1 MNLLKSIAVIL
12 IVIGLPACQSGPSPV
27 PSFYY
32 WRSVFRLS
40 VKEKQELKS
49 LKTNRI
55 YLKYFDVKWDET
67 NQKVVPAAK
76 LIFEDSLAYSVEIV
90 PVVFITNEALK
101 KTKLSD
107 IRPLSQHIANLI
119 DQINKNNKYPLTEI
133 QIDCDWSDSTRDRY
147 FLLLKLLKDKYL
159 QTKLTCTI
167 RLHQVKYSEQTG
179 IPPVDGG
186 VLMFYNMGK
195 LGDRSQ
201 NSIYDYETAQR
212 YVRSVRDYPLELNI
226 ALPIFSWAIHYHNQK
241 IKHLISKPNLAV
253 YNDTMTFEKTSPN
266 TYKVKK
272 GQYIGGYYL
281 RENDEIK
288 LEIISS
294 KLCQQ
299 AAKQVAKHLKTSPE
313 HIIFYDLDQQNLSR
327 FDYEQINQI
336 CAYFR

>member
-12 IVIGLPACQSGPSPV
+12 IVIGLPACQSRPLPV

-32 WRSVFRLS
+32 WRSTFRLS
-40 VKEKQELKS
+40 NTEKQELKS
-49 LKTNRI
+49 LKTKRI
-55 YLKYFDVKWDET
+55 YLKYFDVKWDEAK
-67 NQKVVPAAK
+67 QKVVPAAK
-76 LIFEDSLAYSVEIV
+76 LIFEDSLAHSVEIV
-90 PVVFITNEALK
+90 PVVFITNESLQ

-107 IRPLSQHIANLI
+107 IKPLSQHIANLI
-119 DQINKNNKYPLTEI
+119 DQINKNNKYPLIEI
-133 QIDCDWSDSTRDRY
+133 QIDCDWSDSTRDKY
-147 FLLLKLLKDKYL
+147 FLLLKTLKDSYL

-167 RLHQVKYSEQTG
+167 RLHQVKYANKTG
-179 IPPVDGG
+179 VPPVDGG

-212 YVRSVRDYPLELNI
+212 YVRSVRDYTLPLDL
-226 ALPIFSWAIHYHNQK
+226 ALPLFSWAIHYHNQK

-253 YNDTMTFEKTSPN
+253 YNDTITFEKIGQN
-266 TYKVKK
+266 TYKIKK

-288 LEIISS
+288 VDIISPE
-294 KLCQQ
+294 LCQQ
-299 AAKQVAKHLKTSPE
+299 AAKQVAKHLKRPPE
-313 HIIFYDLDQQNLSR
+313 HLIFYDLDQHNLSR
-327 FDYEQINQI
+327 FDHEQINQI